1 MLSLTG
7 TYSLAGDACT
17 NFCLQKLHIS
27 SVLVSKL
34 ESKVPVSIDFSSIS
48 PFLHV
53 GHNIDH
59 IDEIQYNV
67 LRLGESFLHD
77 YILFSK
83 HRPDVENA

>member
-1 MLSLTG
+1 VLSLPG

-17 NFCLQKLHIS
+17 IFCLQKLHIS
-27 SVLVSKL
+27 SVLVSRL

-59 IDEIQYNV
+59 IDEDAMQCIKVKGKFPIRSYS
-67 LRLGESFLHD
+67 L
-77 YILFSK
+77 
-83 HRPDVENA
+83 